1 MKRKTNLALEL
12 TAIAVMAVVVCVLGL
27 LQYRWTDEI
36 GAGEQDRLKSVLTS
50 SVRSFDQ
57 EFSYDFEHICES
69 FEIDP
74 EEPASTIKSRIIR
87 QYSDWLR
94 TTSQANLLGGVM
106 IWRADGKD
114 GSPLEV
120 LDRHDREFAKTA
132 WPPDF
137 APLYPSLEKQ
147 FARLPVLMSGHAATY
162 YPWTFYGDARA
173 LVRPIFKITSEVGE
187 SDMEVRPIGFLI
199 VQIDSKFV
207 TGHYFPELAGHD
219 FQPSGFRV
227 AVRTASAPHQA
238 VYLSDASFP
247 VSTPSPDAEINL
259 IKSAGEEAERRG
271 HPSIAAADPARGWEL
286 VAQHPAGSMEV
297 AVARWRWENLA
308 ISLGLLAVLA
318 ASVAL
323 VFSVARKAER
333 LGQFQMDFVAGIS
346 HELFTPLSVIN
357 SVVENLADGLA
368 DRPEK
373 IQEYSDILR
382 DQAGR
387 TERLMEQIMLLASGR
402 IDHPEI
408 TRHPIQIGGVV
419 AQCVAASETALRGA
433 GFTWNKWIEEDL
445 PPIVAD
451 PVMVASCV
459 ENLVNNAIKYGRS
472 NRWIAVRTHV
482 DKAGSRDELRIS
494 VEDRGIGIPSKDL
507 RHVFDP
513 FYRVPAV
520 REARVRGTGLGLF
533 LVKRMMEQM
542 GGWVTVTSEV
552 GRGSVFV
559 LHFPVPRS
567 AEQSHPEPAWSKL
580 S

>member
-1 MKRKTNLALEL
+1 MKHKTNLALEL

-36 GAGEQDRLKSVLTS
+36 SAGEQDRLKSALTS

-74 EEPASTIKSRIIR
+74 EEPASTIQSRIIR
-87 QYSDWLR
+87 QYSDWLQ

-106 IWRADGKD
+106 IWRADGRD

-120 LDRHDREFAKTA
+120 LDQHDREFGRAP

-137 APLYPSLEKQ
+137 GPLYPSLEKQ
-147 FARLPVLMSGHAATY
+147 FARLPVLISGHAATY
-162 YPWTFYGDARA
+162 YPWTFYGDAPA

-199 VQIDSKFV
+199 VQINSKFV
-207 TGHYFPELAGHD
+207 TGQYFPELVGND

-227 AVRTASAPHQA
+227 AVRTASAPYQA
-238 VYLSDASFP
+238 VYRSDASFP

-259 IKSAGEEAERRG
+259 VKSAGEEAERRG

-297 AVARWRWENLA
+297 AVVRWRRENLA
-308 ISLGLLAVLA
+308 ISLGLLVVLA
-318 ASVAL
+318 ASIAL

-357 SVVENLADGLA
+357 SVVENFADGLA

-382 DQAGR
+382 DQARR
-387 TERLMEQIMLLASGR
+387 TERLMEQVMLLASGR
-402 IDHPEI
+402 IVHPET
-408 TRHPIQIGGVV
+408 TRLPIQIGGVV

-433 GFTWNKWIEEDL
+433 GFTWDKWIEEDL
-445 PPIVAD
+445 PPVVAD
-451 PVMVASCV
+451 PGMVASCV
-459 ENLVNNAIKYGRS
+459 ENLVTNAIKYGRS

-482 DKAGSRDELRIS
+482 HKAGSRHELRIS
-494 VEDRGIGIPSKDL
+494 VEDRGIGISPKDL
-507 RHVFDP
+507 LHVFDP

-542 GGWVTVTSEV
+542 GGRVTVTSEV

-559 LHFPVPRS
+559 LHFPVLRS
-567 AEQSHPEPAWSKL
+567 AEHSHAEPAWSKL

>member
-12 TAIAVMAVVVCVLGL
+12 TAISVMAVVVCVLGL

-36 GAGEQDRLKSVLTS
+36 RASEQDRLKSVLAT
-50 SVRSFDQ
+50 SVRSLDQ
-57 EFSYDFEHICES
+57 NFSYDFEHICES

-74 EEPASTIKSRIIR
+74 EEPASTIESRIVR
-87 QYSDWLR
+87 QYSNWLQ
-94 TTSQANLLGGVM
+94 TTSQANLVGGVL
-106 IWRADGKD
+106 IWRADGRD
-114 GSPLEV
+114 SATVET
-120 LDRHDREFAKTA
+120 LDRHDRQFAKA
-132 WPPDF
+132 LWPPKLG
-137 APLYPSLEKQ
+137 PLDPSLEKQ
-147 FARLPVLMSGHAATY
+147 FTRLPILMSGHGATY
-162 YPWTFYGDARA
+162 YPWTFYGGAPA

-187 SDMEVRPIGFLI
+187 SDMEVQPIGFLI
-199 VQIDSKFV
+199 IQIDSRFL
-207 TGHYFPELAGHD
+207 TDRYFPELVGHD

-227 AVRTASAPHQA
+227 AIRSAGAPYTPI
-238 VYLSDASFP
+238 YLSDASFP
-247 VSTPSPDAEINL
+247 VSTASPDAEIDL

-271 HPSIAAADPARGWEL
+271 HPSIAAEDPARGWEL
-286 VAQHPAGSMEV
+286 IAQHPAGSLEV
-297 AVARWRWENLA
+297 AVARWRRENLA

-318 ASVAL
+318 ASVTL

-333 LGQFQMDFVAGIS
+333 LGKFQMDFVAGIS

-382 DQAGR
+382 EQAGR
-387 TERLMEQIMLLASGR
+387 TERLMEQVMLLASGR
-402 IDHPEI
+402 LDYPET
-408 TRHPIQIGGVV
+408 TRQPIQIGGVV
-419 AQCVAASETALRGA
+419 AQCVAASEPVLRDA
-433 GFTWNKWIEEDL
+433 GFTWDKAIAEDL

-451 PVMVASCV
+451 PGKVSSCI
-459 ENLVNNAIKYGRS
+459 ENLISNAVKYGRR
-472 NRWIAVRTHV
+472 NRWIAVRARV
-482 DKAGSRDELRIS
+482 YKARSRDEVQIS
-494 VEDRGIGIPSKDL
+494 VDDRGIGISPKDL

-520 REARVRGTGLGLF
+520 RDAHVRGVGLGLF
-533 LVKRMMEQM
+533 LVKRMMEEM
-542 GGWVTVTSEV
+542 GGRVTVTSEV

-567 AEQSHPEPAWSKL
+567 AENSHVEPAWSKP

>member
-162 YPWTFYGDARA
+162 YPWTFYGDAPA

-387 TERLMEQIMLLASGR
+387 TERLMEQIMLRAGSTIRRSLDTRFRSAGLWHNASPLRKPRCAVRVSPGTNGSKR
-402 IDHPEI
+402 ICLLSW
-408 TRHPIQIGGVV
+408 PIRSWLPV
-419 AQCVAASETALRGA
+419 ASRTWSTMPSSTAGATVGLPYEPMLIRLDREMSCGSASRTGASESRPRICDMSST
-433 GFTWNKWIEEDL
+433 
-445 PPIVAD
+445 PSIVCRRSEKLVCGG
-451 PVMVASCV
+451 PVWACS
-459 ENLVNNAIKYGRS
+459 
-472 NRWIAVRTHV
+472 W
-482 DKAGSRDELRIS
+482 
-494 VEDRGIGIPSKDL
+494 
-507 RHVFDP
+507 
-513 FYRVPAV
+513 
-520 REARVRGTGLGLF
+520 
-533 LVKRMMEQM
+533 
-542 GGWVTVTSEV
+542 
-552 GRGSVFV
+552 
-559 LHFPVPRS
+559 
-567 AEQSHPEPAWSKL
+567 
-580 S
+580 

>member
-162 YPWTFYGDARA
+162 YPWTFYGDAPA

-286 VAQHPAGSMEV
+286 VAQHPAGSREV